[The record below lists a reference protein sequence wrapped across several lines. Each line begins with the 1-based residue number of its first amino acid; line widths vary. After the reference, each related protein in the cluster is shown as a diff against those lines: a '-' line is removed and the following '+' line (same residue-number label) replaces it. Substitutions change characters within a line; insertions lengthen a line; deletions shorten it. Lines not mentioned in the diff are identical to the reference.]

1 MNRPVRTRTPGGV
14 GGASEQSGSLSRSL
28 FGLFRGKD
36 SQISIA
42 EPCVLQQLSQRSSF
56 QISVAVDWY
65 GQNRRIS
72 RLRINMMT
80 AMDAL
85 QKPTVSFQHF
95 AQMPPGDNLHNS
107 ISAS

>member
-1 MNRPVRTRTPGGV
+1 MPVRLNDD
-14 GGASEQSGSLSRSL
+14 ASHEAVKFNAL

-36 SQISIA
+36 SKIRIA
-42 EPCVLQQLSQRSSF
+42 EPCVLQQLSQRSPF

-85 QKPTVSFQHF
+85 
-95 AQMPPGDNLHNS
+95 
-107 ISAS
+107 